1 MWPCISILDGATETV
16 SAPREMGENYKLVSQ
31 LTRGFQN
38 AQETGSGGVAMFDA
52 VVTALFRAV
61 LDEACA
67 DVPTHETGE
76 KALVAPRPLDSAP
89 KGEFRGELDADNLT
103 AAGRKGPLPPPSM
116 WN

>member
-1 MWPCISILDGATETV
+1 
-16 SAPREMGENYKLVSQ
+16 
-31 LTRGFQN
+31 
-38 AQETGSGGVAMFDA
+38 MFDA

-76 KALVAPRPLDSAP
+76 KVLVAPRPIEGDP
-89 KGEFRGELDADNLT
+89 KGELDADNLK
-103 AAGRKGPLPPPSM
+103 AVGRKPVLPAPSM